1 MLNKRAFVSRF
12 DLRVEDLPPIIDLT
26 EDVLHLMLDN
36 DRNSMP
42 PERGLFICEYDT
54 PPKFTAI
61 NNSTGDMKM
70 EDFGDRFAAEKWLRR
85 ESGSATEDLD
95 Q

>member
-36 DRNSMP
+36 YYDGMP
-42 PERGLFICEYDT
+42 PERGLFICIYND

-61 NNSTGDMKM
+61 DNSTGDMWM
-70 EDFGDRFAAEKWLRR
+70 EDFDDRFQAENWLRK
-85 ESGSATEDLD
+85 EKK
-95 Q
+95 